1 MSLIEL
7 KDVYKIYNEG
17 QENQVNALDGVSLTI
32 DRGEFV
38 AVIGASGSGKSTM
51 MNILGCLDIPTRGAY
66 LLDGQPVGEKSQREL
81 SELRSRRISFIF
93 QGYNLIPSLRVW
105 ENVALPMTYQHIPL
119 QERRE
124 RALEALRAVEIAA
137 KAENKPGQLSG
148 GQQQRVAIARAMATR
163 SPILMA
169 DEPTGALD
177 SQTGH
182 QVLELMRQLNA
193 QGTTVILITHDNGIA
208 AQADRT
214 VRVMDGHIVHDS
226 LRDGVLVPAEARS
239 EVRAS

>member
-7 KDVYKIYNEG
+7 KNVYKIYNEG
-17 QENQVNALDGVSLTI
+17 KENQVNALDGVSLTI
-32 DRGEFV
+32 DRGELV
-38 AVIGASGSGKSTM
+38 AVIGTSGSGKSTM

-66 LLDGQPVGEKSQREL
+66 LLDGQNVGEKSEREL
-81 SELRSRRISFIF
+81 ELLRSRRISFIF
-93 QGYNLIPSLRVW
+93 QGYNLIPSLKVW

-119 QERRE
+119 SQRRE
-124 RALEALRAVEIAA
+124 RAMESLRAVEIDA
-137 KAENKPGQLSG
+137 KAEYKPAELSG
-148 GQQQRVAIARAMATR
+148 GQQQRVAIARAMATQ

-177 SQTGH
+177 SKTGA

-214 VRVMDGHIVHDS
+214 VRVVDGHIVHDS
-226 LRDGVLVPAEARS
+226 LWDGVLIPAEVRPG
-239 EVRAS
+239 VRAS

>member
-7 KDVYKIYNEG
+7 KNVYKIYNEG
-17 QENQVNALDGVSLTI
+17 KENQVNALDGVSLSI

-38 AVIGASGSGKSTM
+38 AVIGTSGSGKSTM

-66 LLDGQPVGEKSQREL
+66 LLDGQNVGEKSEREL
-81 SELRSRRISFIF
+81 ELLRSRRISFIF
-93 QGYNLIPSLRVW
+93 QGYNLIPSLKVW

-119 QERRE
+119 SQRRE
-124 RALEALRAVEIAA
+124 RAMESLRAVEIDA
-137 KAENKPGQLSG
+137 KAEYKPSELSG

-177 SQTGH
+177 SKTGA

-214 VRVMDGHIVHDS
+214 VRVVDGHIVHDS
-226 LRDGVLVPAEARS
+226 LWDGVLIPAE
-239 EVRAS
+239 VRMGVSAS